1 MTNFVTEA
9 IRPEC
14 CKHGIRFIRPDFD
27 LDEALLNDKMWKEL
41 IE

>member
-1 MTNFVTEA
+1 MTNFITEA
-9 IRPEC
+9 IRAKC
-14 CKHGIRFIRPDFD
+14 SKRGIRFIRPESA

>member
-9 IRPEC
+9 IRAKC
-14 CKHGIRFIRPDFD
+14 RKRGIWFIRPDSA

>member
-14 CKHGIRFIRPDFD
+14 CKRGIRFIRPDST